1 MKPRHGAALVVL
13 AASLTAVV
21 TAVPAH
27 ADSQEPVPDPGEPT
41 ADQLAAAVNPYRTN
55 GSVISFEPEVLSLES
70 TTTQQGQTTVTLS
83 ADILFTPD
91 SWDLAPAADERITE
105 LLADVP
111 DGAAVSVS
119 GHTDS
124 VIGAVDNQELSE
136 NRAEAVAEVI
146 EAARDDLDLQVA
158 GFADTQPAET
168 EDPEDPSTFAANRR
182 VEIVYSG

>member
-1 MKPRHGAALVVL
+1 MKPQHCTAVAVL
-13 AASLTAVV
+13 AAFLTGMS
-21 TAVPAH
+21 TLLSAH
-27 ADSQEPVPDPGEPT
+27 ADTPPPDPGEPT
-41 ADQLAAAVNPYRTN
+41 AEQLDAAVRSYQPD
-55 GSVISFEPEVLSLES
+55 GSVHQFEPEVLSLES
-70 TTTQQGQTTVTLS
+70 TTTEQGQTMVTLS

-91 SWDLAPAADERITE
+91 SWDLTPAADERIAE

-136 NRAEAVAEVI
+136 NRAEAVAQVI
-146 EAARDDLDLQVA
+146 GAARGDLDLEVA
-158 GFADTQPAET
+158 GFADSQPAET

>member
-1 MKPRHGAALVVL
+1 
-13 AASLTAVV
+13 
-21 TAVPAH
+21 
-27 ADSQEPVPDPGEPT
+27 
-41 ADQLAAAVNPYRTN
+41 
-55 GSVISFEPEVLSLES
+55 
-70 TTTQQGQTTVTLS
+70 
-83 ADILFTPD
+83 
-91 SWDLAPAADERITE
+91 
-105 LLADVP
+105 DVP

-182 VEIVYSG
+182 VDIVYSGRPARTHREASSRDRQRSGTHGSGPCHRRRRRARRWERRWNASAP